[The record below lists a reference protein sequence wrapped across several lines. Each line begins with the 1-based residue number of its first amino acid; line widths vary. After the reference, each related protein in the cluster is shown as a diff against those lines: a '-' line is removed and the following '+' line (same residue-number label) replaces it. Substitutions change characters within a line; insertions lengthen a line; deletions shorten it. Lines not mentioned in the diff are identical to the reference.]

1 MQRHKVSRRLGL
13 VLNRLGLQSP
23 LTLAWSGGKYG
34 LGSKGRMCVYWE
46 RWARSYLA
54 RYKLGAITV
63 RSILMYVLGIVTGA
77 RESLSVTQRD
87 VTMGPSSDAAS

>member
-1 MQRHKVSRRLGL
+1 M
-13 VLNRLGLQSP
+13 
-23 LTLAWSGGKYG
+23 
-34 LGSKGRMCVYWE
+34 YWE

-77 RESLSVTQRD
+77 RESTGSLSVTQRD